1 MDWKATFGPVQAVSE
16 PDRAVTDLLEA
27 VRHRLRMDVAWLA
40 RSDGDLLVIE
50 AIDGD
55 GSSFGV
61 QPGATIRVSAT
72 SRPPVVT
79 GGPPQIVR
87 DVRGVKGQRRS
98 SAARALKA
106 GAYVAV
112 PVFERDGAFYGT
124 LSALSHDRRP
134 DLQERD
140 ARFLCL
146 AAEMITDSVSDLRRV
161 WEGRSAFWD
170 RVGAVI
176 DAGGPSMVFQ
186 PIADLGARDRIVGVE
201 ALARFPSFAD
211 LCPAEAAAA
220 RAAPSNGAVPSDE
233 APRPANER
241 LDDAQQAP
249 SAWPG
254 GGRDTGLA
262 EPGRWFA
269 LAAAVGLG
277 VELELAAVR
286 AALTRLPLLPEDL
299 SLSVNVSPSTVGAEL
314 VELIRHVDPNR
325 LLLEITEH
333 HRLEE
338 GAEAF
343 EVLREI
349 RARGVRVGADDVGS
363 GYAGLS
369 QLLTLRPD
377 LVKMD
382 RFLTQGIDVDPARQ
396 VIAGALIQ
404 IADEIGASMLAE
416 GIETPRELATV
427 RAARVRLAQG
437 NYIAPPSDLP
447 LALDSQARRDKPS
460 SR

>member
-1 MDWKATFGPVQAVSE
+1 MDRKSTFGPVLAVSE

-55 GSSFGV
+55 NSSFGV
-61 QPGATIRVSAT
+61 QPGTTIHVSAT
-72 SRPPVVT
+72 SRPPVMT
-79 GGPPQIVR
+79 GGPPQIIR
-87 DVRGVKGQRRS
+87 DVRGIKDQRRS
-98 SAARALKA
+98 PAARALRA
-106 GAYVAV
+106 GAYVAA

-161 WEGRSAFWD
+161 WEGRRAFWD

-176 DAGGPSMVFQ
+176 DAGGPTIVFQ
-186 PIADLGARDRIVGVE
+186 PIADLGARDRIIGVE
-201 ALARFPSFAD
+201 ALARFPPFVE
-211 LCPAEAAAA
+211 LCQAEVAAVPAA
-220 RAAPSNGAVPSDE
+220 PSDE
-233 APRPANER
+233 APPSGECPAGS
-241 LDDAQQAP
+241 DQAP
-249 SAWPG
+249 SAGPG
-254 GGRDTGLA
+254 GGNAVGPA
-262 EPGRWFA
+262 EPERWFA
-269 LAAAVGLG
+269 AAAAVGLG

-286 AALTRLPLLPEDL
+286 AALARLPRLPADL
-299 SLSVNVSPSTVGAEL
+299 FLSVNVSPGTVGAEL
-314 VELIRHVDPNR
+314 AELIRDVDPSR

-333 HRLEE
+333 NRLEE
-338 GAEAF
+338 ESAAF

-349 RARGVRVGADDVGS
+349 RARGVRIGADDVGS

-369 QLLTLRPD
+369 QFLMLRPD

-382 RFLTQGIDVDPARQ
+382 RFLTHGIDADPARQ
-396 VIAGALIQ
+396 VIAGALIR

-416 GIETPRELATV
+416 GIETPQELATV
-427 RAARVRLAQG
+427 RAARVRLGQG

-447 LALDSQARRDKPS
+447 VALAT
-460 SR
+460 